1 MNCFAGWISPLSSEM
16 EGAESEKETKMSNG
30 VVDDHPLANENAI
43 NTIVDC
49 K

>member
-1 MNCFAGWISPLSSEM
+1 MNCFARWISPSSEM
-16 EGAESEKETKMSNG
+16 ESAESEKETKMSNG